1 MARSTRHYRCETAL
15 GRKGGE
21 GGECALLERSCFA
34 LHRELPWEWIS
45 RSALSAPVAAIG
57 DARVIA
63 DDFLKLL
70 FPNSHRF
77 ATGRSLQGEHSES
90 SARSP
95 ARVSD
100 APQLEEDCNRRTRRP
115 PRAIHPQK
123 VSDAAQLDEGCNGS
137 TPCAQCAPH
146 PGKVRD
152 GSRRSE
158 RCKARTLRPPRSPAH
173 KVSNQNYGF
182 GVAIPVSRSS
192 VKRWPFM

>member
-1 MARSTRHYRCETAL
+1 MWIPGTSGAAASRMTAPALYATNTLPAGNSRSHSASSATMASSTRHYRCETAV

-34 LHRELPWEWIS
+34 LHRELPWEWTS

-57 DARVIA
+57 DARVSA
-63 DDFLKLL
+63 DDILERLL
-70 FPNSHRF
+70 PNSHRV
-77 ATGRSLQGEHSES
+77 ATGRSLPGEHSES

-100 APQLEEDCNRRTRRP
+100 APQLEEDCNRRTRWP
-115 PRAIHPQK
+115 LRAIHPQK

-152 GSRRSE
+152 GS
-158 RCKARTLRPPRSPAH
+158 
-173 KVSNQNYGF
+173 
-182 GVAIPVSRSS
+182 
-192 VKRWPFM
+192 